1 MGDLHPRIRA
11 GMERQL
17 DAWRRELAGGARR
30 IGWKLGRGI
39 QEVEELMGE
48 RPVLGHL
55 VSASELVPGV
65 PFRVPDDRVDTLRA
79 ETELGIAIG
88 ARVSGSADLDEARA
102 AIAGYCV
109 ALELVD
115 VGPPRG
121 DVEAVLAANV
131 FHRAFA
137 FGDAVPG
144 FTTAGRRATLVVV
157 GAPAGEGTLLDD
169 YAQTVADAARLLAA
183 LGESLEPGDRLIAG
197 SSVHVPVQ
205 AGAAISC
212 AIDGLGH
219 LDAAVG

>member
-1 MGDLHPRIRA
+1 MTGLHPRIRD

-17 DAWRRELAGGARR
+17 DGQRRELAAGARR

-39 QEVEELMGE
+39 GEVEELMGD
-48 RPVLGHL
+48 RPVLGYL
-55 VSASELVPGV
+55 VSSSELAPDV
-65 PFRVPDDRVDTLRA
+65 PFRVPAERADTVRA

-88 ARVSGSADLDEARA
+88 ARVTGDDGLDAARA
-102 AIAGYCV
+102 AIAGCCV

-137 FGDAVPG
+137 FGHAVPG
-144 FTTAGRRATLVVV
+144 FTTAGRRATLVVD
-157 GAPAGEGTLLDD
+157 GTPAGEGMLLDD

-183 LGESLEPGDRLIAG
+183 LGESLEPGDLLIAG
-197 SSVHVPVQ
+197 SSVHVAVRPGDAV
-205 AGAAISC
+205 SC

-219 LDAAVG
+219 LEARLR